1 MAIVFGAL
9 LVGYLCG
16 LIPYY
21 AAKRRGQ
28 TGLATQALVVCTVSG
43 LGLGFVLALPV
54 ALVYTWVIR
63 KKGTVPGATAQVGV
77 PDTPSHGA
85 EFRPCPKC
93 AEPIR
98 LEASVCRF
106 CRHEFSAEE
115 VASAVQEHQ
124 AALGAATSWNAAL
137 VRLQRLHGDIASA
150 RPGTAAGCATIFVSG
165 LLGLLALIL
174 AVAGLQSLHVSD
186 NWSVPA
192 ALAISFAVWI
202 GLALLLRRDAAR
214 KAGHKEVALR
224 QQLADAVQETASAMP
239 TRVASVG
246 GPEALSDDKRFKDL
260 LLASRSTPGA

>member
-1 MAIVFGAL
+1 MAFVFGAL
-9 LVGYLCG
+9 LAGYLCG

-21 AAKRRGQ
+21 AAKHRGQ

-63 KKGTVPGATAQVGV
+63 KKGMSPGTTAQVGA
-77 PDTPSHGA
+77 PATPSQAA

-124 AALGAATSWNAAL
+124 EALGAATSCNAAL

-165 LLGLLALIL
+165 LLALLALIL
-174 AVAGLQSLHVSD
+174 AVAGLQGLHVSD
-186 NWSVPA
+186 TWSGPV
-192 ALAISFAVWI
+192 ALLIFFAVWI
-202 GLALLLRRDAAR
+202 GLAILLQRNAAR
-214 KAGHKEVALR
+214 RAGPKEVALR

-239 TRVASVG
+239 TWVASVG
-246 GPEALSDDKRFKDL
+246 GPEVLSDARRFKDL
-260 LLASRSTPGA
+260 LLASRSTPSA